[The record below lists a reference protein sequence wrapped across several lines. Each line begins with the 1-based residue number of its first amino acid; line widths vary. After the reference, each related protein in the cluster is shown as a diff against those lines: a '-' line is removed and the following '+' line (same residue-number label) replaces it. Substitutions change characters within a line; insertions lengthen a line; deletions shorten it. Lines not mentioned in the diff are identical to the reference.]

1 MKTILAY
8 QFGSPEVLKLED
20 VEKPS
25 AGPGQVLVQ
34 IKAAG
39 INPVDNYILTGTYA
53 RKPQLPY
60 TPGMDG
66 AGIVSAVGPDVK
78 NFKIGDRVYAEDAAT
93 GTFAEFSLVHQ
104 DRAHLLPASLSFAQG
119 AALGVPYGTA
129 HFALVNRAKAQKGE
143 TVFIQGG
150 SGGVGVA
157 AIQLSKALGLKII
170 ATAGTDKGLQL
181 VQQLGADHALNHKD
195 PNYMNELM
203 SLTQNKGVDIIL
215 ETAAHHNLGKDLTV
229 LATNGR
235 VVIIGSKGPVEINPR
250 DILSRGAIVTGM
262 SYFKTPIED
271 NTAIHRSLAGYL
283 SEGKINPIIGKEV
296 PLTDAAQSLQDV
308 ASPGA
313 HGKVVLIP

>member
-1 MKTILAY
+1 MKAILAY

-157 AIQLSKALGLKII
+157 AIQLSKVLGLKII

-181 VQQLGADHALNHKD
+181 VRQLGADHALNHKD

-203 SLTQNKGVDIIL
+203 NLTQNKGVDIIL
-215 ETAAHHNLGKDLTV
+215 ETAAHLNLGKDLTV
-229 LATNGR
+229 LAVNGR

-262 SYFKTPIED
+262 SYFKTSLED
-271 NTAIHRSLAGYL
+271 NAAIHRSLAGYL
-283 SEGKINPIIGKEV
+283 AEGKINPIIGKEV
-296 PLTDAAQSLQDV
+296 PLKDAVQALQDI
-308 ASPGA
+308 AAPGA